1 MERKLPQPGQR
12 YRHFKDRLYQIIT
25 LATHSE
31 TGEQMVVYQA
41 LYDDFE
47 IYVRPL
53 SLFMGEI
60 DRETYPNVTQKYRFE
75 EVSTCSILTKTESRC
90 KTGDVVKT
98 GQAESESTQNVTQE
112 SSQDISQHSM
122 QESSTESLPEGVSP
136 KLMEFLDADTD
147 EARYK
152 ILSEMADIVDDH
164 MIDTMAVVL
173 DMVIEDGPI
182 DWRFQELKNCIR
194 TRMRYEINR
203 FR

>member
-25 LATHSE
+25 LATDSE
-31 TGEQMVVYQA
+31 TGDKMVVYQA
-41 LYDDFE
+41 LYGDFE
-47 IYVRPL
+47 VYVRPL
-53 SLFMGEI
+53 SLFMSET
-60 DRETYPNVTQKYRFE
+60 DREKYPNASQKYRFE
-75 EVSTCSILTKTESRC
+75 EVSNCSIRLK
-90 KTGDVVKT
+90 
-98 GQAESESTQNVTQE
+98 AESNHQTADVIESGQYIPESTQNFVPKSKQIAKSE
-112 SSQDISQHSM
+112 SPKEDAQ
-122 QESSTESLPEGVSP
+122 ESLPEGISP

-182 DWRFQELKNCIR
+182 DRRYQELKNCIR
-194 TRMRYEINR
+194 TRMRYETNR
-203 FR
+203 LR